1 MALASSSFSF
11 ASHFAPYAVS
21 LIILHLVLM
30 SNSSAMKH
38 NGYVGHYVHHRHCA
52 ASNASTPR
60 LYRAY
65 LPLQAWKRVIYSDPY
80 NFTTNWSGLS
90 VCDYT
95 GVYCTPALDDNET
108 TVVAGI
114 DLNFAD
120 LAGFLPDELG
130 LLADLM
136 ILYLSSNRFCG
147 ILPMAFSNL
156 TLVYELNLSNNRF
169 VSPFPAVILSL
180 PSIYHLDLRL
190 NEFEGLVPPALFR
203 NGMDAIFLNNNWFKN
218 TISASLAGNSAS
230 VLVFANNKF
239 GGFLPPGIADFA
251 DTLEELLL
259 TNTSLSG
266 CLPQEVGFLYKLR
279 ELDTSSNNIAGPI
292 SYSLA
297 GLAHLEI
304 LNFGHNMMEG
314 IVPAGVCT
322 LPKLTNF
329 TFSYNY
335 FCEEDGICQNL
346 TAKGISYD
354 KRENCLPEKPLQ
366 RSQKE
371 CKAAIEHPGYCY
383 EHLCHRTGTGSFGSA
398 FPFAPAPALG
408 PKPLPPSPSPSPS
421 PSGIS

>member
-1 MALASSSFSF
+1 MALPSSSFSF
-11 ASHFAPYAVS
+11 ASYFAPYFVS
-21 LIILHLVLM
+21 LLLLHLVLL
-30 SNSSAMKH
+30 SNNSAAKH
-38 NGYVGHYVHHRHCA
+38 NGYVGHHGHHRHRA
-52 ASNASTPR
+52 ASNASNPR

-65 LPLQAWKRVIYSDPY
+65 LALQAWKHVIYSDPY

-90 VCDYT
+90 VCGYT
-95 GVYCTPALDDNET
+95 GVYCAPALDDNKT
-108 TVVAGI
+108 TVIAGI

-120 LAGFLPDELG
+120 LAGFLPEELG
-130 LLADLM
+130 LLTDLA
-136 ILYLSSNRFCG
+136 LLHLSNNRFCG
-147 ILPMAFSNL
+147 ILPMALSNL
-156 TLVYELNLSNNRF
+156 TLLYELDLSNNRF
-169 VSPFPAVILSL
+169 VGPFPAVILSL
-180 PSIYHLDLRL
+180 PSIYYLDLRF
-190 NEFEGLVPPALFR
+190 NDFEGPVPPALFR
-203 NGMDAIFLNNNWFKN
+203 KGMDAIFLNNNRFTN

-239 GGFLPPGIADFA
+239 GGCLPPSIADFA

-279 ELDTSSNNIAGPI
+279 VLDTSSNNIVGPI
-292 SYSLA
+292 PYSLA

-304 LNFGHNMMEG
+304 LNLGHNMMEG

-335 FCEEDGICQNL
+335 FCEEEGICQNL
-346 TAKGISYD
+346 TEKGISYD
-354 KRENCLPEKPLQ
+354 ERENCLPEKPHQ

-371 CKAAIEHPGYCY
+371 CKAVIEHPVYCS
-383 EHLCHRTGTGSFGSA
+383 EHLCHRTGTGSFGSTV
-398 FPFAPAPALG
+398 PFAPAPAPW
-408 PKPLPPSPSPSPS
+408 PKPLPPASSPSPS